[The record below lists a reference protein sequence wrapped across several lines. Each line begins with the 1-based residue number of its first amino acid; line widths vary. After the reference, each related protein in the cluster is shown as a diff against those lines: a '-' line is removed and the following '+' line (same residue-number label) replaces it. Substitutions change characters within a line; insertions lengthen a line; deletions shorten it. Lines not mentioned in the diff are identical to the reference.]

1 MDTTMRHGPDINEKL
16 NKMFCKQYNW
26 KNTMKKSSNEDKYT
40 ADILQKRYADYKTSV
55 ETTLKIIKE
64 TGLPIRNQNPPE
76 DITENIV
83 KFLIQ
88 NKEKDATVKWA
99 KAVCLNGDLYS
110 DNYDHEY
117 PIEIKALTSDGPS
130 SFGPKKKFG
139 VIYFLDMRGWLND
152 VFILW
157 KVNVSSNS
165 NEWKQI
171 KMNKTQTN
179 ADQCEE
185 GRRPHISWDN
195 IHSQIGEKC
204 VKVYE
209 GTFENIFIEENLTT
223 NNTLTESGTTTD
235 SL

>member
-1 MDTTMRHGPDINEKL
+1 M
-16 NKMFCKQYNW
+16 
-26 KNTMKKSSNEDKYT
+26 KNSTKEDRYT
-40 ADILQKRYADYKTSV
+40 SDILQKRYADYKNSV

-83 KFLIQ
+83 KFLIK
-88 NKEKDATVKWA
+88 NKEKDAS
-99 KAVCLNGDLYS
+99 LNGDLYS

-117 PIEIKALTSDGPS
+117 PIEIKAFTSDGPS

-165 NEWKQI
+165 TEWKQI

-179 ADQCEE
+179 SDQCDE
-185 GRRPHISWDN
+185 GRRPHISWDK
-195 IHSQIGEKC
+195 IYSQIEEKC

-209 GTFENIFIEENLTT
+209 GTFENIFAENKITNENTFIE
-223 NNTLTESGTTTD
+223 SATTTD